1 MPEFTKAL
9 SMTQLFNFKKDQ
21 QECIGAIRYLKI
33 GTTDFLADMVVTDP
47 TLTAVPAAAQT
58 TVTQKAGDLK
68 IVAGL
73 SNILWDLGDATPVK
87 FEGFLGVR
95 NKQKLNALIY
105 TSMIDINLQI
115 GWVIYDYDPLSKVYF
130 ICYATGGFTTAT
142 TAAPGVSGL
151 VHKEGSELKISIT
164 DELCAEVNSPKMYKF
179 TLEVDPQPLA
189 QSLYLAASLDDKVI
203 KSWGRTGPAGKS

>member
-1 MPEFTKAL
+1 MPEFTKSL
-9 SMTQLFNFKKDQ
+9 SMGQLFNFKKDR
-21 QECIGAIRYLKI
+21 QENIGAIRYLKI
-33 GTTDFLADMVVTDP
+33 GTTEFLPDMTVTDP
-47 TLTAVPAAAQT
+47 TLTTVPAASQT
-58 TVTQKAGDLK
+58 TVEQTAGDLK

-73 SNILWDLGDATPVK
+73 TSISWDLGDATQVK

-130 ICYATGGFTTAT
+130 ICYATGGFTSAA

-151 VHKEGSELKISIT
+151 VHKESSELKISIT
-164 DELCAEVNSPKMYKF
+164 DELCTDVNSPKMYKF
-179 TLEVDPQPLA
+179 SLEVDPQPLP
-189 QSLYLAASLDDKVI
+189 QKLYLAASLDDKVV
-203 KSWGRTGPAGKS
+203 KYWGRTGASGKA